1 MDRDDSPTDAEDTES
16 DGPTLSD
23 RVEASDDFRTAL
35 EQSTGILVQHRRI
48 FLLLVIGSLLLAA
61 IVIGYPFSR

>member
-1 MDRDDSPTDAEDTES
+1 MDRDDSPIDGEDTES

-35 EQSTGILVQHRRI
+35 EQSTGIVVQHRRI
-48 FLLLVIGSLLLAA
+48 FLLLVIGSLLIVA
-61 IVIGYPFSR
+61 IVIGYPFFR

>member
-1 MDRDDSPTDAEDTES
+1 MDAEDPEP

-23 RVEASDDFRTAL
+23 RVEASEDIRTAL
-35 EQSTGILVQHRRI
+35 EQSTGIVVQHRRI

-61 IVIGYPFSR
+61 IVFGYPFFR